1 MFMQFL
7 EICMGKVLLFCS
19 LHNCFWWKLV
29 YTWLDLQK
37 RKQTELCKK
46 LFKFAFQKSWIVL
59 HVASGG
65 KGMDCAI
72 LRLLEKVIF
81 VPFLLNKT
89 KLIISSS
96 LTKLFYGT
104 KTLRKYSLWPQMSSL
119 ICLICFFLQICSSEW
134 RRSVRSAQ
142 SWFSAP
148 KDTVFRDVDVNTK
161 GVFEEVENAWWFLWL
176 FSVLFC
182 HLC

>member
-119 ICLICFFLQICSSEW
+119 PWVNLFLFANLFFWVKKISKVCTKLI
-134 RRSVRSAQ
+134 
-142 SWFSAP
+142 FS
-148 KDTVFRDVDVNTK
+148 TK
-161 GVFEEVENAWWFLWL
+161 GY
-176 FSVLFC
+176 SI
-182 HLC
+182 